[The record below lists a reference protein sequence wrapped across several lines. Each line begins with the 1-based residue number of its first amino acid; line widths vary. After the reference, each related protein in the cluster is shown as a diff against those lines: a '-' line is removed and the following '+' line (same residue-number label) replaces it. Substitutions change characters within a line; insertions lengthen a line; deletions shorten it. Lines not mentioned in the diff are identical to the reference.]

1 MSEKTTVLPTTED
14 RLAAIEDRLE
24 RGSERMDLLDAELDR
39 NTELT
44 QEIRDIMAAARVG
57 FKVLGG
63 LGTVAKWIGTIAGAG
78 VALYSL
84 WYAITHGGATPPKP

>member
-1 MSEKTTVLPTTED
+1 MNEKTTVLPTTTD
-14 RLAAIEDRLE
+14 RLASIEERLE
-24 RGSERMDLLDAELDR
+24 HGSERMDLLDAEMTK

-63 LGTVAKWIGTIAGAG
+63 IGTA
-78 VALYSL
+78 V
-84 WYAITHGGATPPKP
+84 K